1 MFEKGKREQR
11 ASQEDAAFSRMLLWL
26 AGAVVVELIILFVRQ
41 VYVNMMFG
49 GVVAWGLSQVFHVFH
64 FVGAALIVAGIVWA
78 VMNTRAGKSARLPW
92 ALTGGVTILWLMSV
106 LAYYL
111 FDVGMNLMM
120 ILPGVAAVLIVVFFL
135 YQREFFYN
143 AMLAGGGLAALWV
156 YRQYYWTHPTMTRLF
171 FIAGLVVLAVALVLS
186 FLLMKNDG
194 KLGKLRVLPLGAKYV
209 IGWITC
215 VVTAVAMILTL
226 VMGETVAYY
235 LMFVLGGWLFVQAV
249 FFTVKMM

>member
-11 ASQEDAAFSRMLLWL
+11 ASQEDAAFNRMLLWL
-26 AGAVVVELIILFVRQ
+26 AGAVVVELIVLFVRQ
-41 VYVNMMFG
+41 VYVNLLFG
-49 GVVAWGLSQVFHVFH
+49 AVVAYGLSQVFRVFH
-64 FVGAALIVAGIVWA
+64 FVGAALIVAGVVWA
-78 VMNTRAGKSARLPW
+78 VKERRSGKPVVLPL
-92 ALTGGVTILWLMSV
+92 AVTGGVAALWIMSV

-120 ILPGVAAVLIVVFFL
+120 VLPGVAAVLIVVFFL

-143 AMLAGGGLAALWV
+143 AMLAGGGLCALWV
-156 YRQYYWTHPTMTRLF
+156 YRQYYWEHPTMTRMF
-171 FIAGLVVLAVALVLS
+171 FIAGLVVLAAALVLS

-194 KLGKLRVLPLGAKYV
+194 KLGKIRVLPLDAKYV

-215 VVTAVAMILTL
+215 AVTAAAMILTL
-226 VMGETVAYY
+226 MMGETVGYY
-235 LMFVLGGWLFVQAV
+235 LMFVLAGWLFIQVV